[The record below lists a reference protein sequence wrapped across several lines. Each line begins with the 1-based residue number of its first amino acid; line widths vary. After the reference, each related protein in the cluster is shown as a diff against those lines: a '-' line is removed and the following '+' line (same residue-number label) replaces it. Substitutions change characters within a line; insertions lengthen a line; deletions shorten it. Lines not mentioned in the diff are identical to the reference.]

1 MLNYTEAYKWI
12 KANNDRIS
20 DKDAK
25 LTARVMSA
33 PVELKKQLGEAALNL
48 TAGAILALIIPT
60 MAVEKIYEEVKKD
73 FWNSY
78 NEYVRE
84 NGTRI

>member
-12 KANNDRIS
+12 KANNEKIS

-33 PVELKKQLGEAALNL
+33 PVELKKQLSEAALNL
-48 TAGAILALIIPT
+48 TAGTILAVIIPT
-60 MAVEKIYEEVKKD
+60 MVVEKVYEEVKKD

-78 NEYVRE
+78 NEYVKE
-84 NGTRI
+84 NGNQI